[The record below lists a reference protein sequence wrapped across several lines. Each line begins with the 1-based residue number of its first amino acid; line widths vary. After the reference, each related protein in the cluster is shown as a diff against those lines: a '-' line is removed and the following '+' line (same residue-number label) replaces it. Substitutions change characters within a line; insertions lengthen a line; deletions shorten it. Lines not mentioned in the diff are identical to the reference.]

1 MDTGPLTIHQTDLTA
16 PQADWWRMQLVMPLV
31 WLYKQTPAA
40 LTFQSW
46 KQGELMLLHLT
57 SSNISARQCS
67 RYCQTAAGQLSFSL
81 AISPLGTALQSNRGQ
96 VYPNKNILE
105 CLWHKSL
112 PKGLNCV
119 TSGEK
124 NYDLKEKFKAL
135 VHQEKELACSIIL
148 TLGHH
153 IIFSL
158 FSFCYIWKQFGQ
170 S

>member
-1 MDTGPLTIHQTDLTA
+1 
-16 PQADWWRMQLVMPLV
+16 
-31 WLYKQTPAA
+31 
-40 LTFQSW
+40 
-46 KQGELMLLHLT
+46 MLLHLT
-57 SSNISARQCS
+57 FSNVSARQCS
-67 RYCQTAAGQLSFSL
+67 CYCQTAAGQLSFSL

-124 NYDLKEKFKAL
+124 NYDLKEKSKAL

-153 IIFSL
+153 VIFSL
-158 FSFCYIWKQFGQ
+158 FSFCYI
-170 S
+170 